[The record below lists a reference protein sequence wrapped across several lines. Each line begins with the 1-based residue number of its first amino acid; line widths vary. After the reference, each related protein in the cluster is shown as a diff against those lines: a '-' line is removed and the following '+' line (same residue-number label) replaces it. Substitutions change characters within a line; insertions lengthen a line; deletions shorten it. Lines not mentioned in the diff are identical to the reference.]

1 MSSVISK
8 YGTGRFNKEYF
19 MTRSE
24 AREQAFI
31 VLFERIFNSDL
42 TIAEI
47 IDAAQEEG
55 LIKINGFAASLLQNA
70 QENEDAIDKLISE
83 NLKGWAINRLPKV
96 SLAIMRLAVSEML
109 YIEEV
114 PVGVSVNEAVELAK
128 KYGTADDA
136 TYINGVL
143 GAIAKS
149 L

>member
-1 MSSVISK
+1 
-8 YGTGRFNKEYF
+8 

-31 VLFERIFNSDL
+31 VLFERIFNGDL

-55 LIKINGFAASLLQNA
+55 LIKINGFAAALLENA
-70 QENEDAIDKLISE
+70 QKNEDGIDKLISDH
-83 NLKGWAINRLPKV
+83 LKGWAINRLPKV
-96 SLAIMRLAVSEML
+96 SLAIMRLAVCEML
-109 YIEEV
+109 YAEEV

>member
-1 MSSVISK
+1 
-8 YGTGRFNKEYF
+8 

-114 PVGVSVNEAVELAK
+114 PVGVSVNDAVELAK
-128 KYGTADDA
+128 KFGTADDA

>member
-1 MSSVISK
+1 
-8 YGTGRFNKEYF
+8 